1 MENDNRRMIRLEH
14 RRRRTQSVQPVEERQ
29 DTAQENV
36 QENAAADPAQD
47 MHTEAAESAPRRR
60 RRAQAAQDLM
70 AVETAAPIRAEQ
82 ANAGRIP
89 QLPHEDVRVEDEAQQ
104 QEKRRQPAA
113 AAQKETPREK
123 KTYTSRI
130 PHSELKAA
138 RRRAEEKMKRTG
150 SAVLRHGKPALD
162 QLGSLLM
169 ALGMLIGEGVS
180 KLADLASALRGKL
193 SSPIREEGHAPQPAE
208 AIELEAIRPEAYH
221 GSAQHRNDR
230 QAASSDRRGGFA
242 PGRVTRKRGGKAM
255 RFDVQQLL
263 SLVFAGVAI
272 VSAFMIVSILWRTVR
287 TNATNKKVAELYAQS
302 ADYTPEPQTTPEFVV
317 FMPEDEAAE
326 DGEMTIGGEIM
337 AYGDAQEQAAE
348 AGEGL
353 TLEGDTQE
361 SDALSDADAAQTQ
374 GEAAKDAVAAAEPTI
389 APMGKRIYH
398 HVGGDALPQMAAL
411 HKENRDIVGW
421 LKIENVLDLPV
432 VYRDNSYYLKRDF
445 YKQKNTAGTIFL
457 DENHP
462 FKAKTQNLLLH
473 GHNMKDGTMFG
484 RLLQYET
491 DLNYVRWHP
500 FVRFDTLWRKEEY
513 VIFAVLR
520 VSLDVRSEDFFNYFS
535 YPTFVSDEQFMSY
548 IRQLQLRSIYAI
560 PVDVKPTDALLTMS
574 TCLEEDR
581 LVIVARRVREGE
593 THTQL
598 RQVTNLTTRQ

>member
-1 MENDNRRMIRLEH
+1 MEETMDMAE
-14 RRRRTQSVQPVEERQ
+14 TAPEVQLQ
-29 DTAQENV
+29 
-36 QENAAADPAQD
+36 PAEQPD
-47 MHTEAAESAPRRR
+47 QPRRR
-60 RRAQAAQDLM
+60 RRAQAAQEALTQ
-70 AVETAAPIRAEQ
+70 ETAEQ
-82 ANAGRIP
+82 EAAVQQPAAKKPATGSAVRMP
-89 QLPHEDVRVEDEAQQ
+89 KLPHEDVRVEDET
-104 QEKRRQPAA
+104 ERIVSRKKAA
-113 AAQKETPREK
+113 KTLGEETPREK
-123 KTYTSRI
+123 RTYTSRI
-130 PHSELKAA
+130 PHKDLKEAQRKAA
-138 RRRAEEKMKRTG
+138 QKAKTLG
-150 SAVLRHGKPALD
+150 HAVREGGKPLLEGLGGALM
-162 QLGSLLM
+162 S
-169 ALGMLIGEGVS
+169 LGMLISEGIS
-180 KLADLASALRGKL
+180 KLGGYASRLGKGVFPRV
-193 SSPIREEGHAPQPAE
+193 SEEGHAPASAE
-208 AIELEAIRPEAYH
+208 AVELEAIRPEDYH
-221 GSAQHRNDR
+221 GRAQHRNDIQSAQTEKR
-230 QAASSDRRGGFA
+230 GFA
-242 PGRVTRKRGGKAM
+242 PGRVTRKHGGRGRM
-255 RFDVQQLL
+255 RFDMQQLL

-272 VSAFMIVSILWRTVR
+272 VSACMIVSILWRTVR

-302 ADYTPEPQTTPEFVV
+302 EQNTPDPAAAPELIV
-317 FMPEDEAAE
+317 FMPEESGETQEELDGLSAE
-326 DGEMTIGGEIM
+326 DAAYETDEEALPGFEQIGENMPEDELWADIGSEPTP
-337 AYGDAQEQAAE
+337 APEPDS
-348 AGEGL
+348 
-353 TLEGDTQE
+353 T
-361 SDALSDADAAQTQ
+361 
-374 GEAAKDAVAAAEPTI
+374 AAAAGPTI

-484 RLLQYET
+484 RLIQYET

-520 VSLDVRSEDFFNYFS
+520 VSLDLRSEDFFNYFS
-535 YPTFVSDEQFMSY
+535 YPTFLSDEQFMSY
-548 IRQLQLRSIYAI
+548 IRQLQLRSLYAI

-593 THTQL
+593 THTEL

>member
-1 MENDNRRMIRLEH
+1 MEH
-14 RRRRTQSVQPVEERQ
+14 RRRREQGAQP
-29 DTAQENV
+29 AQETLV
-36 QENAAADPAQD
+36 QQTAMEETMDMAETAPEVQLQPAEQLD
-47 MHTEAAESAPRRR
+47 QPRRR
-60 RRAQAAQDLM
+60 RRAQAAQEALTQ
-70 AVETAAPIRAEQ
+70 ETAVQETAVQQPA
-82 ANAGRIP
+82 AKKSAAAGSAVRMP
-89 QLPHEDVRVEDEAQQ
+89 KLPHEDVRVEE
-104 QEKRRQPAA
+104 ETERPVSKKKAA
-113 AAQKETPREK
+113 KALGEETPREK
-123 KTYTSRI
+123 RTYTSRI
-130 PHSELKAA
+130 PHKDLKEAQRKAA
-138 RRRAEEKMKRTG
+138 KKAKKLGRAVREGGKPLLAVLG
-150 SAVLRHGKPALD
+150 SA
-162 QLGSLLM
+162 LM
-169 ALGMLIGEGVS
+169 SIGMLIGEGVS
-180 KLADLASALRGKL
+180 KLGSCAARFGKGISARI
-193 SSPIREEGHAPQPAE
+193 SEEGHAPAAE
-208 AIELEAIRPEAYH
+208 AIELEAIRPEDYH
-221 GSAQHRNDR
+221 GRAQHRNDIQSAQTEKR
-230 QAASSDRRGGFA
+230 GFA
-242 PGRVTRKRGGKAM
+242 PGRVTRKRGGRGRM
-255 RFDVQQLL
+255 HFDMQQLL

-272 VSAFMIVSILWRTVR
+272 VSACMIVSILWRTVR

-302 ADYTPEPQTTPEFVV
+302 EQNMPNPAASPELIV
-317 FMPEDEAAE
+317 FMPEESGDEQEEPDSVGAE
-326 DGEMTIGGEIM
+326 DAVSEMDGE
-337 AYGDAQEQAAE
+337 
-348 AGEGL
+348 
-353 TLEGDTQE
+353 
-361 SDALSDADAAQTQ
+361 ALPGSEQ
-374 GEAAKDAVAAAEPTI
+374 GEDDTPADDLWADIGSEPTPAPAPDSAAAAGPTI

-484 RLLQYET
+484 RLIQYET

-520 VSLDVRSEDFFNYFS
+520 VSLDLRSEDFFNYFS
-535 YPTFVSDEQFMSY
+535 YPTFLSDEQFMSY
-548 IRQLQLRSIYAI
+548 IRQLQLRSLYAI

-593 THTQL
+593 THTEL